1 MKKRNK
7 IYLLSFLVILFV
19 IILGVLIVLNS
30 DNPYIHKVDTG
41 QAFKNLDIEKQD
53 SSKLVSAIHL
63 SGDYIIN
70 SIKED
75 GQFVY
80 KVNMDTGTEVNEKY
94 NSLRHAGAVY
104 ALCMY
109 YEFNPDQQVLEA
121 ANKAAGFIRQKL
133 LAPIPKHPE
142 MLGVWSLP
150 DINNDDDPPLVK
162 LGGNGLGLVALAYL
176 EKLEPGSTG
185 IPTLRKMG
193 EFILFMQKDNGGF
206 YSKYFPGP
214 RGRDDSWTSLY
225 YPGEAALGLMMLYEI
240 DPDEKWLEGAA
251 MALKYLAKLR
261 EGETKTEADHW
272 ALIATRKLMQYYRD
286 LDLNI
291 PAELLIDHGIQIC
304 KSMILQ
310 MAQFPAYTPYY
321 GCMTSDGRTTPTA
334 TRMEGLLSFVS
345 LVPGNRKSLIYSILL
360 VTNKGIGFLER
371 AQVKQGPYKGGMTR
385 EYYIPGLDPQKYRV
399 DADERRNTEI
409 RIDYVQHALSAWID
423 YYRLVY

>member
-1 MKKRNK
+1 MRKRNK
-7 IYLLSFLVILFV
+7 IYLISFLVALLV
-19 IILGVLIVLNS
+19 IIVVIVFMLRS
-30 DNPYIHKVDTG
+30 DNPYIHKVDTKE
-41 QAFKNLDIEKQD
+41 AFKNLDIEKLD
-53 SSKLVSAIHL
+53 SSKLVGAIHL
-63 SGDYIIN
+63 SADYIIN
-70 SIKED
+70 SIKEN

-80 KVNMDTGTEVNEKY
+80 KVNMDAGTQVNVRY

-104 ALCMY
+104 SMCMY
-109 YEFNPDQQVLEA
+109 YELNPDQKVLEA

-133 LAPIPKHPE
+133 LAPIPEHPE

-150 DINNDDDPPLVK
+150 EINNDDDPPLVK

-176 EKLEPGSTG
+176 EKLKPGSTG
-185 IPTLRKMG
+185 IPILRKMG
-193 EFILFMQKDNGGF
+193 AFILFMQKENGGF

-272 ALIATRKLMQYYRD
+272 ALIATRKLMQNYRD

-291 PAELLIDHGIQIC
+291 PAELLINHGIQIC

-310 MAQFPAYTPYY
+310 MSQFPKHSPYY
-321 GCMTSDGRTTPTA
+321 GCMTSDGRLTPTA

-345 LVPGNRKSLIYSILL
+345 LVPENRKSLIYSILM
-360 VTNKGIGFLER
+360 VSNKGIGFLER

-385 EYYIPGLDPQKYRV
+385 EYYKPGLDPQKYRV
-399 DADERRNTEI
+399 DTDERRNAEI

-423 YYRLVY
+423 YYHLVY